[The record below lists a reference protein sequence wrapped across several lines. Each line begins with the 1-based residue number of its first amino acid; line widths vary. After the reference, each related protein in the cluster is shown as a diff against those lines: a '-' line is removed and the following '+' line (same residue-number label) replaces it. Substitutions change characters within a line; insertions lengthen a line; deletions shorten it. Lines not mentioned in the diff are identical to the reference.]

1 MIWYELNRMNDVL
14 QIKNFINNAI
24 NSYTQYYYMIKSTNE
39 TLKPY
44 DVVVSKHR
52 RFGICGPRKKKTH
65 YPELQS
71 IPPNPRLSINEDN

>member
-1 MIWYELNRMNDVL
+1 MIWYELNRMNDIL
-14 QIKNFINNAI
+14 QIQNFISDVI
-24 NSYTQYYYMIKSTNE
+24 NSYAQYCYMIKATNE

-44 DVVVSKHR
+44 EIKGAR
-52 RFGICGPRKKKTH
+52 EFFGLFGPREKMTH

>member
-14 QIKNFINNAI
+14 QIQNFINNAI
-24 NSYTQYYYMIKSTNE
+24 NSYTEYYYMIKSTNE

-44 DVVVSKHR
+44 DVVVGHR
-52 RFGICGPRKKKTH
+52 ICDVFGPRKKMKTH

>member
-44 DVVVSKHR
+44 VIEGAR
-52 RFGICGPRKKKTH
+52 EFFGLFGPKDKMTH
-65 YPELQS
+65 YPKLQS

>member
-1 MIWYELNRMNDVL
+1 
-14 QIKNFINNAI
+14 
-24 NSYTQYYYMIKSTNE
+24 MIKSSNE

-44 DVVVSKHR
+44 EIKGAR
-52 RFGICGPRKKKTH
+52 EFFGLFGPREKMTH

>member
-14 QIKNFINNAI
+14 QIKNFINDAI
-24 NSYTQYYYMIKSTNE
+24 NSYAQYYYMIKSTNE

>member
-14 QIKNFINNAI
+14 QIQNFINNAI

-44 DVVVSKHR
+44 EKVSGCSSIR
-52 RFGICGPRKKKTH
+52 LFGPKKKVTH
-65 YPELQS
+65 YPELKS